1 MSRGLALCS
10 RTSHARKVL
19 GGRAQFRP
27 AQAPSGIG
35 AGGAEVLRGLAIIA
49 ALLSASGAAIA
60 ANPYVPTSGPVP
72 TEVLVRV
79 VAHGSMVLGDE
90 VGGARV
96 TITDVASGTVLATGL
111 QQGEAGDQSLL
122 MRTPRM
128 MGEPHYSSGPAASYR
143 ATLQLER
150 PTLVEISAQGPLAY
164 PQATRRA
171 SKTVLL
177 VPGQDPVNDGIVLSL
192 YGFIVQIEQ
201 PADGTQLI
209 ARDDVKL
216 RASVRTLSGLLV
228 RPHGD
233 WDSRQLTIYGEV
245 LVGDRV
251 LERIQLFYAGTKS
264 SFEAPF
270 FVPRDTE
277 APDGVTLRVV
287 AADRADGHFGM
298 GEAHYPVLSERLK
311 PKAP

>member
-1 MSRGLALCS
+1 MQAYRFALLGLLFM
-10 RTSHARKVL
+10 T
-19 GGRAQFRP
+19 Q
-27 AQAPSGIG
+27 
-35 AGGAEVLRGLAIIA
+35 A
-49 ALLSASGAAIA
+49 ALA
-60 ANPYVPTSGPVP
+60 ANPYVPTTGPVP
-72 TEVLVRV
+72 TDMLVRV
-79 VAHGSMVLGDE
+79 VAHGSMVLGDD

-96 TITDVASGTVLATGL
+96 TITDVATGTVLASGL

-143 ATLQLER
+143 TTLQLER

-164 PQATRRA
+164 PQAIRRA

-177 VPGQDPVNDGIVLSL
+177 IPGQDPVNDGIVLSL

-201 PADGTQLI
+201 PVDGTSLI

-233 WDSRQLTIYGEV
+233 WDARQLTIYGDV
-245 LVGDRV
+245 LIGERV
-251 LERIQLFYAGTKS
+251 IERIQLFYVGTKS

-270 FVPRDTE
+270 FVPRDSE
-277 APDGVTLRVV
+277 ARDGVTLRVV